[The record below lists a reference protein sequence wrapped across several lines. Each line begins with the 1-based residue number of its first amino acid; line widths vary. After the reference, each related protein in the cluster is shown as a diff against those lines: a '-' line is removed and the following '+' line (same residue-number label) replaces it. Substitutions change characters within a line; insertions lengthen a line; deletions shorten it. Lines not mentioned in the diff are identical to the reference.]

1 MGEKDHLK
9 QWAWQEDLC
18 WLAEV
23 SFIEQVYLFCFV
35 YFHQHSRS
43 QLSSPSGEKFI
54 GRWTFLLFHQAH
66 HIILK
71 WLIKSM
77 MHSTLVIHAIVLP
90 SVSIFSSFSFFFLAW
105 CIVKDFIYCLFV
117 TEYYLA
123 RGCVLL
129 KALFPAIVLCESHS
143 CCPTIT
149 RGY

>member
-1 MGEKDHLK
+1 MGEKDHPK

-23 SFIEQVYLFCFV
+23 SFIQQLYLFCFV
-35 YFHQHSRS
+35 YFRQHSRS
-43 QLSSPSGEKFI
+43 QLSSPSGETFI

-90 SVSIFSSFSFFFLAW
+90 SVSIFSSFIFFFFGLMHSKRFRILPFCYW
-105 CIVKDFIYCLFV
+105 VLFG
-117 TEYYLA
+117 TWM
-123 RGCVLL
+123 CVVESSVSCQCSLL
-129 KALFPAIVLCESHS
+129 KPQSLSNNH
-143 CCPTIT
+143 
-149 RGY
+149 